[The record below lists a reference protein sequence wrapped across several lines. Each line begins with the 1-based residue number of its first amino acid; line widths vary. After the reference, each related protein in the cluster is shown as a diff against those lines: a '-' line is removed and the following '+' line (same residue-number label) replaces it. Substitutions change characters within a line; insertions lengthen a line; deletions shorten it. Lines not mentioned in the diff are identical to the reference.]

1 MNANTKL
8 CYAIAA
14 ILSGSSAGLAY
25 ADPTSDT
32 GGTTETAPSDSLAEI
47 TVTAQ
52 RRTENIQD
60 VPIPIQAL
68 TGETLQQ
75 LNIST
80 FDDYVKYLPN
90 VTMASNGPG
99 QNEVFM
105 RGLSAGSQ
113 ASQGSGSTRQVRRA
127 HRRT

>member
-25 ADPTSDT
+25 ADPTPDT

-60 VPIPIQAL
+60 VPISIQAL
-68 TGETLQQ
+68 TGGNAAATQHP
-75 LNIST
+75 
-80 FDDYVKYLPN
+80 D
-90 VTMASNGPG
+90 
-99 QNEVFM
+99 
-105 RGLSAGSQ
+105 
-113 ASQGSGSTRQVRRA
+113 VRRLHQVPA
-127 HRRT
+127 ERHHGE